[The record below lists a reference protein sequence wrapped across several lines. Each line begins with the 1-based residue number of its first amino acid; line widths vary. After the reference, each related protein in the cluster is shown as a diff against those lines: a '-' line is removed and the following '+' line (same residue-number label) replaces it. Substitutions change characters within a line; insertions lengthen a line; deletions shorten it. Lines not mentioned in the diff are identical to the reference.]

1 MPGESCSVSC
11 RQMDRWTD
19 RHDEAKIVTSCSC
32 LVNVFEPDGQCMYDM
47 ILRCIGATVIAVE
60 KQ

>member
-1 MPGESCSVSC
+1 
-11 RQMDRWTD
+11 MDRWTD